1 MALGIVYDVHGN
13 LAALDAVL
21 AEAADAGVDE
31 WLLGGDYCAF
41 GPWPVET
48 LERLRE
54 LENATWL
61 RGNGERWLADP
72 PLDLPADESRFVF
85 AAIASAN
92 SALASDD
99 VDSLISLS
107 AIAERDEAFYCHG
120 SPLSD
125 VESFAPDPADSDI
138 RLLAGV
144 KERQVVFGHSHLQF
158 RRQGPNETELVNP
171 GSAGMPLDGDN
182 RAAWAVRREP
192 GALEF
197 RRTAYDVERAVARM
211 REYDWGE
218 RIAQRLLNGR
228 DAAAS

>member
-1 MALGIVYDVHGN
+1 VLGILYDVHGN
-13 LAALDAVL
+13 LAALEAVL
-21 AEAADAGVDE
+21 AEASEDRIDE

-48 LERLRE
+48 LQRLRR

-61 RGNGERWLADP
+61 RGNGERWLVDP
-72 PLDLPADESRFVF
+72 PLDLPEEQSRLVF
-85 AAIASAN
+85 AA
-92 SALASDD
+92 LA
-99 VDSLISLS
+99 S
-107 AIAERDEAFYCHG
+107 AIAQLPAEDIDELVGLPTLDEREDAFYCHG

-125 VESFAPDPADSDI
+125 VDSFAAEPNDQDV

-158 RRQGPNETELVNP
+158 RRPGPNATDLVNP
-171 GSAGMPLDGDN
+171 GSVGMPLDGDV
-182 RAAWAVRREP
+182 RAAWAVRRADGE
-192 GALEF
+192 LEL
-197 RRTAYDVERAVARM
+197 RRTAYDVTPAVEKM

-228 DAAAS
+228 D

>member
-1 MALGIVYDVHGN
+1 MLGILYDVHGN

-21 AEAADAGVDE
+21 ADADGVDE

-48 LERLRE
+48 LARLRE

-72 PLDLPADESRFVF
+72 PLDLPAEQSRFVF
-85 AAIASAN
+85 AAIAAAN
-92 SALASDD
+92 AALTSED
-99 VDSLISLS
+99 VDALIGLS
-107 AIAERDEAFYCHG
+107 AIADRADAFYCHG

-125 VESFAPDPADSDI
+125 VESFAPGPGGEDT

-158 RRQGPNETELVNP
+158 RREGPNETELVNP
-171 GSAGMPLDGDN
+171 GSVGMPLDGDT
-182 RAAWAVRREP
+182 RAAWAIRRDE
-192 GALEF
+192 GALEL
-197 RRTAYDVERAVARM
+197 RRVEYDTERAAAKM
-211 REYDWGE
+211 REYEWGE

-228 DAAAS
+228 D

>member
-1 MALGIVYDVHGN
+1 MLGILYDVHGN
-13 LAALDAVL
+13 RSALDAVL
-21 AEAADAGVDE
+21 TEAEREGVDE

-48 LERLRE
+48 LARLRE
-54 LENATWL
+54 LPNATWL

-72 PLDLPADESRFVF
+72 PLDLPAEPSRFIF

-92 SALASDD
+92 AELASAD
-99 VDSLISLS
+99 VDELIGLS
-107 AIAERDEAFYCHG
+107 AIAEREEAFYCHG

-125 VESFAPDPADSDI
+125 VQSFGPEPEDGDA

-158 RRQGPNETELVNP
+158 RRPGPNETDLVNP
-171 GSAGMPLDGDN
+171 GSVGMPLDGDT
-182 RAAWAVRREP
+182 RAAWALRRDGEVQ
-192 GALEF
+192 F
-197 RRTAYDVERAVARM
+197 RRTPYDVERAAAKV

-218 RIAQRLLNGR
+218 RVAQRLLNGC
-228 DAAAS
+228 DPS